1 MLIIVFEVLYLL
13 PKTPFMDVFV
23 TTLHCDKILVQLLE
37 GYAKIVSE
45 AYHMDLFLYEDW
57 VTYGLQTGDD
67 V

>member
-1 MLIIVFEVLYLL
+1 MLIIVSEILYLL

-23 TTLHCDKILVQLLE
+23 TILHCDKILVQLLE

-45 AYHMDLFLYEDW
+45 AYHIDLFLYEEW
-57 VTYGLQTGDD
+57 VTYGLQPGDD

>member
-1 MLIIVFEVLYLL
+1 
-13 PKTPFMDVFV
+13 MDVFV
-23 TTLHCDKILVQLLE
+23 TILHCDKILVQLLE